1 MQGYGYENKRP
12 GGEESARQLDE
23 AVKNDDGENGGAEE
37 RERDI
42 ADADALWED
51 LEEGH
56 RQKRPKWEA
65 AAEAWRRKT
74 HLGAAQASMGLKAT
88 NLGPFE
94 QARLAATQ
102 DEERARKKMH
112 PKRPDGSPNVE
123 FYDDAGLYKAWLR
136 DYASR
141 SGSRKGGSATVLQ
154 QRSSGGG
161 VSRGSKGRGLRFED
175 VSLDANVFGKGR
187 AYVCDH
193 RDAAF
198 GVVAGERAPDAA
210 DCVAA
215 A

>member
-1 MQGYGYENKRP
+1 MCWVPCCWKGPRAAAKVEPGQCGQG
-12 GGEESARQLDE
+12 ARRARVAAFLDLRD
-23 AVKNDDGENGGAEE
+23 AASGAEE

-51 LEEGH
+51 LEAGH

-123 FYDDAGLYKAWLR
+123 FYDDAGI
-136 DYASR
+136 
-141 SGSRKGGSATVLQ
+141 
-154 QRSSGGG
+154 
-161 VSRGSKGRGLRFED
+161 
-175 VSLDANVFGKGR
+175 
-187 AYVCDH
+187 
-193 RDAAF
+193 
-198 GVVAGERAPDAA
+198 
-210 DCVAA
+210 
-215 A
+215 